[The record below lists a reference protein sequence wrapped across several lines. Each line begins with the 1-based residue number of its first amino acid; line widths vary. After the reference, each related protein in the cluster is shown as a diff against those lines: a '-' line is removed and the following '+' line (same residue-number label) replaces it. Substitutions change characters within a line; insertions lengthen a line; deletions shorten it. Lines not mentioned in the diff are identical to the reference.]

1 MNTRIKTNKHCFALL
16 SWLVLKTS
24 QLSRAINAC
33 ALGGLH
39 RSPPD
44 DHGDREHR
52 RLAQALQRLP
62 AQPRH
67 LWPLLCHS
75 LLSCYSYT
83 GDCHCGQLTS
93 VIVNLGAAGIVFVT
107 FSCPITLMYRFFFT
121 KCYGIWEEF
130 IYTSILALFD
140 KLSIYHYYLLLLT
153 ANFGKYWQ
161 FALFDQRERDGR
173 SLANHFCQLIK

>member
-1 MNTRIKTNKHCFALL
+1 MNTKIKTNKHCFALL

-24 QLSRAINAC
+24 QLSRAINKC

-52 RLAQALQRLP
+52 RLAKALQRLP

-67 LWPLLCHS
+67 LRPLLCHS

-83 GDCHCGQLTS
+83 GECHCGQLTS
-93 VIVNLGAAGIVFVT
+93 VIVNLGVAHLVSVSR
-107 FSCPITLMYRFFFT
+107 SCPITL
-121 KCYGIWEEF
+121 IQ
-130 IYTSILALFD
+130 LLF
-140 KLSIYHYYLLLLT
+140 
-153 ANFGKYWQ
+153 
-161 FALFDQRERDGR
+161 
-173 SLANHFCQLIK
+173 